1 MKKFQSYING
11 TWIDSSTGEIIV
23 VDNPATEEI
32 VGEVACA
39 SNEDVD
45 LAVEAAKKS
54 FLKRDLVDMHPM
66 ERSKLMR
73 TIAIE
78 LRNISKEAGKLLCY
92 ENGKLLSGAEYEFQD
107 AANYFDYYGG
117 LTDKLEGS
125 TIPVS
130 KGVVDYTILEPYG
143 VSAHIIP
150 WNYPISMIG
159 RSLACSIATGNSTVI
174 KTPELAPLAAAS
186 YLTRNQ
192 KRNTIKDWFVV
203 LVAILSS
210 SFLIFKQPDL
220 GTALIVL
227 ASGCIPVFLA
237 GFPLLILIILIM
249 VVIISSPF
257 LWASLTPYMQQ
268 RVITLFNPESDLL
281 GAGWNISQSKTAI
294 GSGGFWGKG
303 YLNGTQSQL
312 DFIPESHSDFIFSVI
327 GEEFGFLGIFF
338 LLMLYGI
345 ILYRV
350 FKIALNSSTEFSRLA
365 TTSIGFIFLIY
376 IWINVSM
383 TVGTLPVVG
392 VPLPLISQGG
402 TSILIH
408 LVAFG
413 FVLSMKRRQT
423 W

>member
-1 MKKFQSYING
+1 MSNKAPLDYQLNTSFGTRKFTLSKLLIDPILVFSLLTILIFGLFVLFSASGQTVVMVMKQSIYAAIG
-11 TWIDSSTGEIIV
+11 LFLMFFISRLDQSVYKSFFMHLFWFGLILLVWVLLFPAEGYKTDRWIDLGFISFQPS
-23 VDNPATEEI
+23 
-32 VGEVACA
+32 EVI
-39 SNEDVD
+39 
-45 LAVEAAKKS
+45 
-54 FLKRDLVDMHPM
+54 R
-66 ERSKLMR
+66 
-73 TIAIE
+73 
-78 LRNISKEAGKLLCY
+78 LL
-92 ENGKLLSGAEYEFQD
+92 L
-107 AANYFDYYGG
+107 
-117 LTDKLEGS
+117 
-125 TIPVS
+125 
-130 KGVVDYTILEPYG
+130 
-143 VSAHIIP
+143 
-150 WNYPISMIG
+150 
-159 RSLACSIATGNSTVI
+159 
-174 KTPELAPLAAAS
+174 PLAAAS

-192 KRNTIKDWFVV
+192 KRNTIKDWVVV

-327 GEEFGFLGIFF
+327 GEEFGFLGIFL

-365 TTSIGFIFLIY
+365 ATSIGFIFLIY
-376 IWINVSM
+376 IWINISM

>member
-1 MKKFQSYING
+1 MSSKAPLDYQLNTSFGRKKFTLSNLLIDPILVFSLLTILIFGLFVLFSASGQTTVMVMKQSIYIAIG
-11 TWIDSSTGEIIV
+11 LLLMFFISRLDQSV
-23 VDNPATEEI
+23 Y
-32 VGEVACA
+32 
-39 SNEDVD
+39 
-45 LAVEAAKKS
+45 KS
-54 FLKRDLVDMHPM
+54 FLMHLFWLGLILLIWVLLFPAEGYKTDRWIDLGF
-66 ERSKLMR
+66 
-73 TIAIE
+73 
-78 LRNISKEAGKLLCY
+78 ISFQPSEVIRLL
-92 ENGKLLSGAEYEFQD
+92 L
-107 AANYFDYYGG
+107 
-117 LTDKLEGS
+117 
-125 TIPVS
+125 
-130 KGVVDYTILEPYG
+130 
-143 VSAHIIP
+143 
-150 WNYPISMIG
+150 
-159 RSLACSIATGNSTVI
+159 
-174 KTPELAPLAAAS
+174 PLAAAS
-186 YLTRNQ
+186 YLTRNH

-227 ASGCIPVFLA
+227 ASGGIPVFLA
-237 GFPLLILIILIM
+237 GFPLLSLIILVM
-249 VVIISSPF
+249 VVIVSSPF

-294 GSGGFWGKG
+294 GSGGIWGKG

-327 GEEFGFLGIFF
+327 GEEFGFFGIF
-338 LLMLYGI
+338 LLLILYGI

-365 TTSIGFIFLIY
+365 ATSIGFIFLIY

-413 FVLSMKRRQT
+413 FVLSLKRRQT

>member
-1 MKKFQSYING
+1 MSNKAPLDYQLNTSFGTKTFTLSKLLIDPILVFSLLTILIFGLFVLFSASGQTVAMVMKQSIY
-11 TWIDSSTGEIIV
+11 
-23 VDNPATEEI
+23 
-32 VGEVACA
+32 VAIGLFLMFFI
-39 SNEDVD
+39 SRLDQSVY
-45 LAVEAAKKS
+45 KS
-54 FLKRDLVDMHPM
+54 FLMH
-66 ERSKLMR
+66 LFWLGL
-73 TIAIE
+73 I
-78 LRNISKEAGKLLCY
+78 
-92 ENGKLLSGAEYEFQD
+92 LLSWVLLFPAEGYKTDRWIDLGFISFQPS
-107 AANYFDYYGG
+107 
-117 LTDKLEGS
+117 E
-125 TIPVS
+125 
-130 KGVVDYTILEPYG
+130 
-143 VSAHIIP
+143 
-150 WNYPISMIG
+150 
-159 RSLACSIATGNSTVI
+159 VI
-174 KTPELAPLAAAS
+174 RLLLPLAAAS

-192 KRNTIKDWFVV
+192 KRNTIKDWVVV

-268 RVITLFNPESDLL
+268 RIITLFNPESDLL

-327 GEEFGFLGIFF
+327 GEEFGFLGIFL

-365 TTSIGFIFLIY
+365 ATSIGFIFLIY

>member
-1 MKKFQSYING
+1 MSNKAPLDYQLNTSFGTKKFTLSKLLIDPILVFSLLTILIFGLFVLFSASGQTVVMVMKQSIYVAIG
-11 TWIDSSTGEIIV
+11 LFLMFFISRLDQSVYKSFFMHLFWLGLILLVWVLLFPAEGYTTDRWIDLGFISFQPS
-23 VDNPATEEI
+23 
-32 VGEVACA
+32 EVI
-39 SNEDVD
+39 
-45 LAVEAAKKS
+45 
-54 FLKRDLVDMHPM
+54 R
-66 ERSKLMR
+66 
-73 TIAIE
+73 
-78 LRNISKEAGKLLCY
+78 LL
-92 ENGKLLSGAEYEFQD
+92 L
-107 AANYFDYYGG
+107 
-117 LTDKLEGS
+117 
-125 TIPVS
+125 
-130 KGVVDYTILEPYG
+130 
-143 VSAHIIP
+143 
-150 WNYPISMIG
+150 
-159 RSLACSIATGNSTVI
+159 
-174 KTPELAPLAAAS
+174 PLAAAS

-192 KRNTIKDWFVV
+192 KRNTIKDWVVV

-327 GEEFGFLGIFF
+327 GEEFGFLGIFL

-365 TTSIGFIFLIY
+365 ATSIGFIFLIY

>member
-1 MKKFQSYING
+1 MSNKAPLDYQLNTSFGTKKFTLSKLLIDPILVFSLLTILIFGLFVLFSASGQTTVMVIKQSIY
-11 TWIDSSTGEIIV
+11 
-23 VDNPATEEI
+23 
-32 VGEVACA
+32 VAIGLFLMFFI
-39 SNEDVD
+39 SRLDQSVY
-45 LAVEAAKKS
+45 KS
-54 FLKRDLVDMHPM
+54 FLMHLFWFGLILLIWVLLFPAEGYKTDRWIDLGF
-66 ERSKLMR
+66 
-73 TIAIE
+73 
-78 LRNISKEAGKLLCY
+78 ISFQPSEVIRLL
-92 ENGKLLSGAEYEFQD
+92 L
-107 AANYFDYYGG
+107 
-117 LTDKLEGS
+117 
-125 TIPVS
+125 
-130 KGVVDYTILEPYG
+130 
-143 VSAHIIP
+143 
-150 WNYPISMIG
+150 
-159 RSLACSIATGNSTVI
+159 
-174 KTPELAPLAAAS
+174 PLAAAS

-237 GFPLLILIILIM
+237 GFPLLILIILM
-249 VVIISSPF
+249 MAVIVSSPL

-268 RVITLFNPESDLL
+268 RVVTLFNPESDLL

-327 GEEFGFLGIFF
+327 GEEFGFLGILL

-365 TTSIGFIFLIY
+365 ATSIGFIFLIY
-376 IWINVSM
+376 LWINVSM

-408 LVAFG
+408 LVGFG

>member
-1 MKKFQSYING
+1 MSNKAPLDYQLNTSFGTRKFTLSKLLIDPILVFSLLTILIFGLFVLFSASGQTAVMVMKQSIYVAIG
-11 TWIDSSTGEIIV
+11 LILMFFISRLDQSVYKSFFMHLFWLGLILLVWVLLFPAEGYKTDRWIDLGFISFQPS
-23 VDNPATEEI
+23 
-32 VGEVACA
+32 EVI
-39 SNEDVD
+39 
-45 LAVEAAKKS
+45 
-54 FLKRDLVDMHPM
+54 R
-66 ERSKLMR
+66 
-73 TIAIE
+73 
-78 LRNISKEAGKLLCY
+78 LL
-92 ENGKLLSGAEYEFQD
+92 L
-107 AANYFDYYGG
+107 
-117 LTDKLEGS
+117 
-125 TIPVS
+125 
-130 KGVVDYTILEPYG
+130 
-143 VSAHIIP
+143 
-150 WNYPISMIG
+150 
-159 RSLACSIATGNSTVI
+159 
-174 KTPELAPLAAAS
+174 PLAAAS

-192 KRNTIKDWFVV
+192 KRNTIKDWVVV

-237 GFPLLILIILIM
+237 GFPLLSLIILIM

-327 GEEFGFLGIFF
+327 GEEFGFLGIFL

-365 TTSIGFIFLIY
+365 ATSIGFIFLIY

>member
-1 MKKFQSYING
+1 MSNKAPLDYQLNTSFGTRKFTSSKLLIDPILVFSLLTILIFGLFVLFSASGQTVVMVMKQSIYVAIG
-11 TWIDSSTGEIIV
+11 LFLMFFISRLDQSVYKSFFMHLFWFGLILLVWVLLFPAEGYKTDRWIDLGFISFQPS
-23 VDNPATEEI
+23 
-32 VGEVACA
+32 EVI
-39 SNEDVD
+39 
-45 LAVEAAKKS
+45 
-54 FLKRDLVDMHPM
+54 R
-66 ERSKLMR
+66 
-73 TIAIE
+73 
-78 LRNISKEAGKLLCY
+78 LL
-92 ENGKLLSGAEYEFQD
+92 L
-107 AANYFDYYGG
+107 
-117 LTDKLEGS
+117 
-125 TIPVS
+125 
-130 KGVVDYTILEPYG
+130 
-143 VSAHIIP
+143 
-150 WNYPISMIG
+150 
-159 RSLACSIATGNSTVI
+159 
-174 KTPELAPLAAAS
+174 PLAAAS

-192 KRNTIKDWFVV
+192 KRNTIKDWVVV

-327 GEEFGFLGIFF
+327 GEEFGFLGIFL

-365 TTSIGFIFLIY
+365 ATSIGFIFLIY

>member
-1 MKKFQSYING
+1 MSNKAPLDYQLNTSFGTKKFTLSKLLIDPILVFSLLTILIFGLFVLFSASGQTVVMVMKQSIY
-11 TWIDSSTGEIIV
+11 
-23 VDNPATEEI
+23 
-32 VGEVACA
+32 VAIGLFLMFFI
-39 SNEDVD
+39 SRLDQSVY
-45 LAVEAAKKS
+45 KS
-54 FLKRDLVDMHPM
+54 FLMH
-66 ERSKLMR
+66 LFWLGL
-73 TIAIE
+73 I
-78 LRNISKEAGKLLCY
+78 
-92 ENGKLLSGAEYEFQD
+92 LLSWVLLFPAEGYTTDRWIDLGFISFQPS
-107 AANYFDYYGG
+107 
-117 LTDKLEGS
+117 E
-125 TIPVS
+125 
-130 KGVVDYTILEPYG
+130 
-143 VSAHIIP
+143 
-150 WNYPISMIG
+150 
-159 RSLACSIATGNSTVI
+159 VI
-174 KTPELAPLAAAS
+174 RLLLPLAAAS

-192 KRNTIKDWFVV
+192 KRNTIKDWLVV

-268 RVITLFNPESDLL
+268 RIITLFNPESDLL

-327 GEEFGFLGIFF
+327 GEEFGFLGIFL

-365 TTSIGFIFLIY
+365 ATSIGFIFLIY

>member
-1 MKKFQSYING
+1 MSNKAPLDYQLNTSFGTRKFTLSKLLIDPILVFSLLTILIFGLFVLFSASGQTVVMVMKQSIYVAIG
-11 TWIDSSTGEIIV
+11 LFLMFFISRLDQSVYKSFFMHLVWLGLILLVWVLLFPAEGYKTDRWIDLGFISFQPS
-23 VDNPATEEI
+23 
-32 VGEVACA
+32 EVI
-39 SNEDVD
+39 
-45 LAVEAAKKS
+45 
-54 FLKRDLVDMHPM
+54 R
-66 ERSKLMR
+66 
-73 TIAIE
+73 
-78 LRNISKEAGKLLCY
+78 LL
-92 ENGKLLSGAEYEFQD
+92 L
-107 AANYFDYYGG
+107 
-117 LTDKLEGS
+117 
-125 TIPVS
+125 
-130 KGVVDYTILEPYG
+130 
-143 VSAHIIP
+143 
-150 WNYPISMIG
+150 
-159 RSLACSIATGNSTVI
+159 
-174 KTPELAPLAAAS
+174 PLAAAS

-192 KRNTIKDWFVV
+192 KRNTIKDWVVV

-237 GFPLLILIILIM
+237 GFPLLILVILIM

-327 GEEFGFLGIFF
+327 GEEFGFLGIFL

-365 TTSIGFIFLIY
+365 ATSIGFIFLIY

-408 LVAFG
+408 LVGFG

>member
-1 MKKFQSYING
+1 MSNKAPLDYQLNTSFGTRKFTLSKLLIDPILVFSLLTILIFGLFVLFSASGQTVVMVMKQSIYVAIG
-11 TWIDSSTGEIIV
+11 LFLMFFISRLDQSVYKSFFMHLFWFGLILLVWVLLFPAEGYKTDRWIDLGFISFQPS
-23 VDNPATEEI
+23 
-32 VGEVACA
+32 EVI
-39 SNEDVD
+39 
-45 LAVEAAKKS
+45 
-54 FLKRDLVDMHPM
+54 R
-66 ERSKLMR
+66 
-73 TIAIE
+73 
-78 LRNISKEAGKLLCY
+78 LL
-92 ENGKLLSGAEYEFQD
+92 L
-107 AANYFDYYGG
+107 
-117 LTDKLEGS
+117 
-125 TIPVS
+125 
-130 KGVVDYTILEPYG
+130 
-143 VSAHIIP
+143 
-150 WNYPISMIG
+150 
-159 RSLACSIATGNSTVI
+159 
-174 KTPELAPLAAAS
+174 PLAAAS

-192 KRNTIKDWFVV
+192 KRNTIKDWSIV

-327 GEEFGFLGIFF
+327 GEEFGFLGIFL

-365 TTSIGFIFLIY
+365 ATSIGFIFLIY

>member
-1 MKKFQSYING
+1 MSNKTPLDYQLNTSFGTKKFTLSKLLIDPILVFSLLTILIFGLFVLFSASGQTTVMVMKQSIY
-11 TWIDSSTGEIIV
+11 
-23 VDNPATEEI
+23 
-32 VGEVACA
+32 VAIGLFLMFFI
-39 SNEDVD
+39 SRLDQSVY
-45 LAVEAAKKS
+45 KS
-54 FLKRDLVDMHPM
+54 FLMHLFWFGLILLIWVLLFPAEGYKTDRWIDLGF
-66 ERSKLMR
+66 
-73 TIAIE
+73 
-78 LRNISKEAGKLLCY
+78 ISFQPSEVIRLL
-92 ENGKLLSGAEYEFQD
+92 L
-107 AANYFDYYGG
+107 
-117 LTDKLEGS
+117 
-125 TIPVS
+125 
-130 KGVVDYTILEPYG
+130 
-143 VSAHIIP
+143 
-150 WNYPISMIG
+150 
-159 RSLACSIATGNSTVI
+159 
-174 KTPELAPLAAAS
+174 PLAAAS

-237 GFPLLILIILIM
+237 GFPLLILIILMM
-249 VVIISSPF
+249 VVIVSSPF

-327 GEEFGFLGIFF
+327 GEEFGFFGIF
-338 LLMLYGI
+338 LLLILYGI

-365 TTSIGFIFLIY
+365 ATSIGFIFLIY

-413 FVLSMKRRQT
+413 FVLSLKRRQT

>member
-1 MKKFQSYING
+1 MSNKAPLDYQLNTSFGTKKFTLSKLLIDPILVFSLLTILIFGLFVLFSASGQTTVMVIKQSIY
-11 TWIDSSTGEIIV
+11 
-23 VDNPATEEI
+23 
-32 VGEVACA
+32 VAIGLFLMFFI
-39 SNEDVD
+39 SRLDQSVY
-45 LAVEAAKKS
+45 KS
-54 FLKRDLVDMHPM
+54 FLMHLFWFGLILLIWVLLFPAEGYKTDRWIDLGF
-66 ERSKLMR
+66 
-73 TIAIE
+73 
-78 LRNISKEAGKLLCY
+78 ISFQPSEVIRLL
-92 ENGKLLSGAEYEFQD
+92 L
-107 AANYFDYYGG
+107 
-117 LTDKLEGS
+117 
-125 TIPVS
+125 
-130 KGVVDYTILEPYG
+130 
-143 VSAHIIP
+143 
-150 WNYPISMIG
+150 
-159 RSLACSIATGNSTVI
+159 
-174 KTPELAPLAAAS
+174 PLAAAS

-237 GFPLLILIILIM
+237 GFPLLILIILMM
-249 VVIISSPF
+249 VVIVSSPL

-327 GEEFGFLGIFF
+327 GEEFGFFGIF
-338 LLMLYGI
+338 LLLILYGI

-365 TTSIGFIFLIY
+365 ATSIGLIFLIY

-413 FVLSMKRRQT
+413 FVLSVKRRQT

>member
-1 MKKFQSYING
+1 M
-11 TWIDSSTGEIIV
+11 
-23 VDNPATEEI
+23 
-32 VGEVACA
+32 
-39 SNEDVD
+39 
-45 LAVEAAKKS
+45 
-54 FLKRDLVDMHPM
+54 
-66 ERSKLMR
+66 
-73 TIAIE
+73 
-78 LRNISKEAGKLLCY
+78 
-92 ENGKLLSGAEYEFQD
+92 
-107 AANYFDYYGG
+107 
-117 LTDKLEGS
+117 
-125 TIPVS
+125 
-130 KGVVDYTILEPYG
+130 
-143 VSAHIIP
+143 
-150 WNYPISMIG
+150 
-159 RSLACSIATGNSTVI
+159 
-174 KTPELAPLAAAS
+174 PLAAAS

-192 KRNTIKDWFVV
+192 KRNTIKDWVVV

-294 GSGGFWGKG
+294 GSGGFWGKKG

-327 GEEFGFLGIFF
+327 GEEFGFLGIFL

-365 TTSIGFIFLIY
+365 ATSIGFIFLIY
-376 IWINVSM
+376 IWINY
-383 TVGTLPVVG
+383 
-392 VPLPLISQGG
+392 Q
-402 TSILIH
+402 
-408 LVAFG
+408 
-413 FVLSMKRRQT
+413 
-423 W
+423 

>member
-1 MKKFQSYING
+1 MSNKAPLDYQLNTSFGTKKFTLSKLLIDPILVFSLLTILIFGLFVLFSASGQTTVMVMKQSIY
-11 TWIDSSTGEIIV
+11 
-23 VDNPATEEI
+23 
-32 VGEVACA
+32 VAIGLFLMFFI
-39 SNEDVD
+39 SRLDQSVY
-45 LAVEAAKKS
+45 KS
-54 FLKRDLVDMHPM
+54 FLMHLFWFGLILLIWVLLFPAEGYKTDRWIDLGF
-66 ERSKLMR
+66 
-73 TIAIE
+73 
-78 LRNISKEAGKLLCY
+78 ISFQPSEVIRLL
-92 ENGKLLSGAEYEFQD
+92 L
-107 AANYFDYYGG
+107 
-117 LTDKLEGS
+117 
-125 TIPVS
+125 
-130 KGVVDYTILEPYG
+130 
-143 VSAHIIP
+143 
-150 WNYPISMIG
+150 
-159 RSLACSIATGNSTVI
+159 
-174 KTPELAPLAAAS
+174 PLAAAS

-237 GFPLLILIILIM
+237 GFPLLIVIIFIM

-268 RVITLFNPESDLL
+268 RVVTLFNPESDLL

-327 GEEFGFLGIFF
+327 GEEFGFLGIFL
-338 LLMLYGI
+338 LLMLYGV

-365 TTSIGFIFLIY
+365 ATSIGFIFLIY
-376 IWINVSM
+376 LWINVSM
-383 TVGTLPVVG
+383 TVGTLPIVG
-392 VPLPLISQGG
+392 VPLPLVSQGG

>member
-1 MKKFQSYING
+1 MVMKQSIYVAIG
-11 TWIDSSTGEIIV
+11 LFLMFFISRLDQSVYKSFFMHLFWFGLILLVWVLLFPAEGYKTDRWIDLGFISFQPS
-23 VDNPATEEI
+23 
-32 VGEVACA
+32 EVI
-39 SNEDVD
+39 
-45 LAVEAAKKS
+45 
-54 FLKRDLVDMHPM
+54 R
-66 ERSKLMR
+66 
-73 TIAIE
+73 
-78 LRNISKEAGKLLCY
+78 LL
-92 ENGKLLSGAEYEFQD
+92 L
-107 AANYFDYYGG
+107 
-117 LTDKLEGS
+117 
-125 TIPVS
+125 
-130 KGVVDYTILEPYG
+130 
-143 VSAHIIP
+143 
-150 WNYPISMIG
+150 
-159 RSLACSIATGNSTVI
+159 
-174 KTPELAPLAAAS
+174 PLAAAS

-192 KRNTIKDWFVV
+192 KRNTIKDWVVV

-327 GEEFGFLGIFF
+327 GEEFGFLGIFL

-365 TTSIGFIFLIY
+365 ATSIGFIFLIY

>member
-1 MKKFQSYING
+1 MSNKAPLDYQLNTSFGTKKFTLSKLLIDPILVFSLLTILIFGLFVLFSASGQTVVMVMKQSIY
-11 TWIDSSTGEIIV
+11 
-23 VDNPATEEI
+23 
-32 VGEVACA
+32 VAIGLFLMFFI
-39 SNEDVD
+39 SRLDQSVY
-45 LAVEAAKKS
+45 KS
-54 FLKRDLVDMHPM
+54 FLMHLFWLGLILLIWALLFPAEGYKTDRWIDLGF
-66 ERSKLMR
+66 
-73 TIAIE
+73 
-78 LRNISKEAGKLLCY
+78 ISFQPSEVIRLL
-92 ENGKLLSGAEYEFQD
+92 L
-107 AANYFDYYGG
+107 
-117 LTDKLEGS
+117 
-125 TIPVS
+125 
-130 KGVVDYTILEPYG
+130 
-143 VSAHIIP
+143 
-150 WNYPISMIG
+150 
-159 RSLACSIATGNSTVI
+159 
-174 KTPELAPLAAAS
+174 PLAAAS

-192 KRNTIKDWFVV
+192 KRNTIKDWVVV

-327 GEEFGFLGIFF
+327 GEEFGFLGIFL

-365 TTSIGFIFLIY
+365 ATSIGFIFLIY

>member
-1 MKKFQSYING
+1 MSNKAPLDYQLNNSFEIKKFTLSKLLIDPILVFSLLTILIFGLFLLFSASGQSAVMVVKQSIYVAIGLFLMFFISRLDQSVYKSFFMHLFWLGLILLIWVLLFPAEGYKTNR
-11 TWIDSSTGEIIV
+11 WIDLGFISFQPS
-23 VDNPATEEI
+23 
-32 VGEVACA
+32 EVI
-39 SNEDVD
+39 
-45 LAVEAAKKS
+45 
-54 FLKRDLVDMHPM
+54 R
-66 ERSKLMR
+66 
-73 TIAIE
+73 
-78 LRNISKEAGKLLCY
+78 LL
-92 ENGKLLSGAEYEFQD
+92 L
-107 AANYFDYYGG
+107 
-117 LTDKLEGS
+117 
-125 TIPVS
+125 
-130 KGVVDYTILEPYG
+130 
-143 VSAHIIP
+143 
-150 WNYPISMIG
+150 
-159 RSLACSIATGNSTVI
+159 
-174 KTPELAPLAAAS
+174 PLAAAS

-203 LVAILSS
+203 LVAILIS

-227 ASGCIPVFLA
+227 ASGFIPVFLA
-237 GFPLLILIILIM
+237 GFPLLILSILIIL
-249 VVIISSPF
+249 VVVSSPF

-281 GAGWNISQSKTAI
+281 GSGWNISQSKTAI
-294 GSGGFWGKG
+294 GSGGLWGKG

-327 GEEFGFLGIFF
+327 GEEFGFLGIFL

-365 TTSIGFIFLIY
+365 ATSIGFIFLIY

-408 LVAFG
+408 LAAFG

>member
-1 MKKFQSYING
+1 MSNKAPLDYQLNTSFGTRKFTLSKLLIDPILVFSLLTILIFGLFVLFSASGQAVVMVTKQSIYVAIG
-11 TWIDSSTGEIIV
+11 LFLMFFISRLDQSVYKSFFMHLFWLGLILLVWVLLFPAEGYKTDRWIDLGFISFQPS
-23 VDNPATEEI
+23 
-32 VGEVACA
+32 EVI
-39 SNEDVD
+39 
-45 LAVEAAKKS
+45 
-54 FLKRDLVDMHPM
+54 R
-66 ERSKLMR
+66 
-73 TIAIE
+73 
-78 LRNISKEAGKLLCY
+78 LL
-92 ENGKLLSGAEYEFQD
+92 L
-107 AANYFDYYGG
+107 
-117 LTDKLEGS
+117 
-125 TIPVS
+125 
-130 KGVVDYTILEPYG
+130 
-143 VSAHIIP
+143 
-150 WNYPISMIG
+150 
-159 RSLACSIATGNSTVI
+159 
-174 KTPELAPLAAAS
+174 PLAAAS

-192 KRNTIKDWFVV
+192 KRNTIKDWVVV

-327 GEEFGFLGIFF
+327 GEEFGFLGIFL

-365 TTSIGFIFLIY
+365 ATSIGFIFLIY

>member
-1 MKKFQSYING
+1 MSNKAPLDYQLNTSFGTKKFTLSKLLIDPILVFSLLTILIFGLFVLFSASGQTTVMVIKQSIY
-11 TWIDSSTGEIIV
+11 
-23 VDNPATEEI
+23 
-32 VGEVACA
+32 VAIGLFLMFFI
-39 SNEDVD
+39 SRLDQSVY
-45 LAVEAAKKS
+45 KS
-54 FLKRDLVDMHPM
+54 FLMHLFWFGLILLIWVLLFPAEGYKTDRWIDLGF
-66 ERSKLMR
+66 
-73 TIAIE
+73 
-78 LRNISKEAGKLLCY
+78 ISFQPSEVIRLL
-92 ENGKLLSGAEYEFQD
+92 L
-107 AANYFDYYGG
+107 
-117 LTDKLEGS
+117 
-125 TIPVS
+125 
-130 KGVVDYTILEPYG
+130 
-143 VSAHIIP
+143 
-150 WNYPISMIG
+150 
-159 RSLACSIATGNSTVI
+159 
-174 KTPELAPLAAAS
+174 PLAAAS

-237 GFPLLILIILIM
+237 GFPLLILIILMM
-249 VVIISSPF
+249 VVIVSSPL

-327 GEEFGFLGIFF
+327 GEEFGFFGIF
-338 LLMLYGI
+338 LLLILYGI

-365 TTSIGFIFLIY
+365 ATSIGLIFLIY

-413 FVLSMKRRQT
+413 FVLSLKRRQT

>member
-1 MKKFQSYING
+1 MSNKAPLDYQLNTSFGTKKFTLSKLLIDPILVFSLLTILIFGLFVLFSASGQTVVMVMKQSIY
-11 TWIDSSTGEIIV
+11 
-23 VDNPATEEI
+23 
-32 VGEVACA
+32 VAIGLFLMFFI
-39 SNEDVD
+39 SRLDQSVY
-45 LAVEAAKKS
+45 KS
-54 FLKRDLVDMHPM
+54 FLMH
-66 ERSKLMR
+66 LFWLGL
-73 TIAIE
+73 I
-78 LRNISKEAGKLLCY
+78 
-92 ENGKLLSGAEYEFQD
+92 LLSWVLLFPAEGYKTDRWIDLGFISFQPS
-107 AANYFDYYGG
+107 
-117 LTDKLEGS
+117 E
-125 TIPVS
+125 
-130 KGVVDYTILEPYG
+130 
-143 VSAHIIP
+143 
-150 WNYPISMIG
+150 
-159 RSLACSIATGNSTVI
+159 VI
-174 KTPELAPLAAAS
+174 RLLLPLAAAS

-192 KRNTIKDWFVV
+192 KRHTIKDWLVV

-268 RVITLFNPESDLL
+268 RIITLFNPESDLL

-327 GEEFGFLGIFF
+327 GEEFGFLGIFL

-365 TTSIGFIFLIY
+365 ATSIGFIFLIY

-383 TVGTLPVVG
+383 TVCTLPVVG

>member
-1 MKKFQSYING
+1 MSNKAPLDYQLNTSFGTKKFTLSKLLIDPILVFSLLTILIFGLFVLFSASGQTVVMVMKQSIYVAIG
-11 TWIDSSTGEIIV
+11 LFLMFFISRLDQSVYKSFFMHLFWLGLILLVWVLLFPAEGYKTDRWIDLGFISFQPS
-23 VDNPATEEI
+23 
-32 VGEVACA
+32 EVI
-39 SNEDVD
+39 
-45 LAVEAAKKS
+45 
-54 FLKRDLVDMHPM
+54 R
-66 ERSKLMR
+66 
-73 TIAIE
+73 
-78 LRNISKEAGKLLCY
+78 LL
-92 ENGKLLSGAEYEFQD
+92 L
-107 AANYFDYYGG
+107 
-117 LTDKLEGS
+117 
-125 TIPVS
+125 
-130 KGVVDYTILEPYG
+130 
-143 VSAHIIP
+143 
-150 WNYPISMIG
+150 
-159 RSLACSIATGNSTVI
+159 
-174 KTPELAPLAAAS
+174 PLAAAS

-327 GEEFGFLGIFF
+327 GEEFGFLGIFL

-365 TTSIGFIFLIY
+365 ATSIGFIFLIY

>member
-1 MKKFQSYING
+1 MSNKAPLDYQLNTSFGTKKFTLSKLLIDPILVFSLLTILIFGLFVLFSASGQTTVMVMKQSIY
-11 TWIDSSTGEIIV
+11 
-23 VDNPATEEI
+23 
-32 VGEVACA
+32 VAIGLFLMFFI
-39 SNEDVD
+39 SRLDQSVY
-45 LAVEAAKKS
+45 KS
-54 FLKRDLVDMHPM
+54 FLMHLFWFGLILLIWVLLFPAEGYKTDRWIDLGF
-66 ERSKLMR
+66 
-73 TIAIE
+73 
-78 LRNISKEAGKLLCY
+78 ISFQPSEVIRLL
-92 ENGKLLSGAEYEFQD
+92 L
-107 AANYFDYYGG
+107 
-117 LTDKLEGS
+117 
-125 TIPVS
+125 
-130 KGVVDYTILEPYG
+130 
-143 VSAHIIP
+143 
-150 WNYPISMIG
+150 
-159 RSLACSIATGNSTVI
+159 
-174 KTPELAPLAAAS
+174 PLAAAS

-237 GFPLLILIILIM
+237 GFPLLILIILMM
-249 VVIISSPF
+249 VVIVSSPL

-327 GEEFGFLGIFF
+327 GEEFGFFGVF
-338 LLMLYGI
+338 LLLILYGI

-365 TTSIGFIFLIY
+365 ATSIGLIFLIY

-413 FVLSMKRRQT
+413 FVLSLKRRQT

>member
-1 MKKFQSYING
+1 MSNKAPLDYQLNTSFGTRKFTLSKLLIDPILVFSLLTILIFGLFVLFSASGQTAVMVMKQSIYVAIG
-11 TWIDSSTGEIIV
+11 LFLMFFISRLDQSVYKSFFMHLFWLGLILLVWVLLFPAEGYKTDRWIDLGFISFQPS
-23 VDNPATEEI
+23 
-32 VGEVACA
+32 EVI
-39 SNEDVD
+39 
-45 LAVEAAKKS
+45 
-54 FLKRDLVDMHPM
+54 R
-66 ERSKLMR
+66 
-73 TIAIE
+73 
-78 LRNISKEAGKLLCY
+78 LL
-92 ENGKLLSGAEYEFQD
+92 L
-107 AANYFDYYGG
+107 
-117 LTDKLEGS
+117 
-125 TIPVS
+125 
-130 KGVVDYTILEPYG
+130 
-143 VSAHIIP
+143 
-150 WNYPISMIG
+150 
-159 RSLACSIATGNSTVI
+159 
-174 KTPELAPLAAAS
+174 PLAAAS

-192 KRNTIKDWFVV
+192 KRNTIKDWVVV

-257 LWASLTPYMQQ
+257 LWSSLTPYMQQ

-327 GEEFGFLGIFF
+327 GEEFGFLGILL

-365 TTSIGFIFLIY
+365 ATSIGFIFLIY
-376 IWINVSM
+376 IWINASM

>member
-1 MKKFQSYING
+1 MSNKAPLDYQLNTSFGTRKFTLSKLLIDPILVFSLLTILIFGLFVLFSASGQTAVMVMKQSIYVVIG
-11 TWIDSSTGEIIV
+11 LFLMFFISRLDQSVYKSFFMHLFWLGLILLVWVLLFPAEGYKTDRWIDLGFISFQPS
-23 VDNPATEEI
+23 
-32 VGEVACA
+32 EVI
-39 SNEDVD
+39 
-45 LAVEAAKKS
+45 
-54 FLKRDLVDMHPM
+54 R
-66 ERSKLMR
+66 
-73 TIAIE
+73 
-78 LRNISKEAGKLLCY
+78 LL
-92 ENGKLLSGAEYEFQD
+92 L
-107 AANYFDYYGG
+107 
-117 LTDKLEGS
+117 
-125 TIPVS
+125 
-130 KGVVDYTILEPYG
+130 
-143 VSAHIIP
+143 
-150 WNYPISMIG
+150 
-159 RSLACSIATGNSTVI
+159 
-174 KTPELAPLAAAS
+174 PLAAAS

-192 KRNTIKDWFVV
+192 KRNTIKDWVVV

-327 GEEFGFLGIFF
+327 GEEFGFLGIFL

-365 TTSIGFIFLIY
+365 ATSIGFIFLIY

>member
-1 MKKFQSYING
+1 MSNKAPLDYQLNTSFGTRKFTLSKLLIDPILVFSLLTILIFGLFVLFSASGQTAVMVIKQSIY
-11 TWIDSSTGEIIV
+11 
-23 VDNPATEEI
+23 
-32 VGEVACA
+32 VAIGLFLMFFI
-39 SNEDVD
+39 SRLDQSVY
-45 LAVEAAKKS
+45 KS
-54 FLKRDLVDMHPM
+54 FLMHLFWFGLILLIWVLLFPAEGYKTDRWIDLGF
-66 ERSKLMR
+66 
-73 TIAIE
+73 
-78 LRNISKEAGKLLCY
+78 ISFQPSEVIRLL
-92 ENGKLLSGAEYEFQD
+92 L
-107 AANYFDYYGG
+107 
-117 LTDKLEGS
+117 
-125 TIPVS
+125 
-130 KGVVDYTILEPYG
+130 
-143 VSAHIIP
+143 
-150 WNYPISMIG
+150 
-159 RSLACSIATGNSTVI
+159 
-174 KTPELAPLAAAS
+174 PLAAAS

-192 KRNTIKDWFVV
+192 KRNTIKDWVVV

-327 GEEFGFLGIFF
+327 GEEFGFLGIFL

-365 TTSIGFIFLIY
+365 ATSIGFIFLIY

>member
-1 MKKFQSYING
+1 MILLIWVLLFPAEGYK
-11 TWIDSSTGEIIV
+11 TDRWIDLGFISFQPS
-23 VDNPATEEI
+23 
-32 VGEVACA
+32 EVI
-39 SNEDVD
+39 
-45 LAVEAAKKS
+45 
-54 FLKRDLVDMHPM
+54 R
-66 ERSKLMR
+66 
-73 TIAIE
+73 
-78 LRNISKEAGKLLCY
+78 LL
-92 ENGKLLSGAEYEFQD
+92 L
-107 AANYFDYYGG
+107 
-117 LTDKLEGS
+117 
-125 TIPVS
+125 
-130 KGVVDYTILEPYG
+130 
-143 VSAHIIP
+143 
-150 WNYPISMIG
+150 
-159 RSLACSIATGNSTVI
+159 
-174 KTPELAPLAAAS
+174 PLAAAS

-192 KRNTIKDWFVV
+192 KRNTIKDWLVV
-203 LVAILSS
+203 IVAILSS

-227 ASGCIPVFLA
+227 ASGGIPVFLA
-237 GFPLLILIILIM
+237 GFPLLSLIILVM
-249 VVIISSPF
+249 VVIVSSPF

-294 GSGGFWGKG
+294 GSGGFWGKR

-327 GEEFGFLGIFF
+327 GEEFGFLGIF
-338 LLMLYGI
+338 LLLILYGI

-365 TTSIGFIFLIY
+365 ATSIGFIFLIY

-413 FVLSMKRRQT
+413 FVLSLKRRQT

>member
-1 MKKFQSYING
+1 MSNKAPLDYQLNTSFGTRKFTLSKLLIDPILVFSLLTILIFGLFVLFSASGQTVVMVMKQSIYVAIG
-11 TWIDSSTGEIIV
+11 LFLMFFISRLDQSVYKSFFMHLFWLGLILLVWVLLFPAEGYKTDRWIDLGFISFQPS
-23 VDNPATEEI
+23 
-32 VGEVACA
+32 EVI
-39 SNEDVD
+39 
-45 LAVEAAKKS
+45 
-54 FLKRDLVDMHPM
+54 R
-66 ERSKLMR
+66 
-73 TIAIE
+73 
-78 LRNISKEAGKLLCY
+78 LL
-92 ENGKLLSGAEYEFQD
+92 L
-107 AANYFDYYGG
+107 
-117 LTDKLEGS
+117 
-125 TIPVS
+125 
-130 KGVVDYTILEPYG
+130 
-143 VSAHIIP
+143 
-150 WNYPISMIG
+150 
-159 RSLACSIATGNSTVI
+159 
-174 KTPELAPLAAAS
+174 PLAAAS

-192 KRNTIKDWFVV
+192 KRNTIKDWVVV

-227 ASGCIPVFLA
+227 ASGCIPIFLA

-327 GEEFGFLGIFF
+327 GEEFGFLGIFL

-365 TTSIGFIFLIY
+365 ATSIGFIFLIY

>member
-1 MKKFQSYING
+1 MSNKAPLDYQLNTSFGTRKFTLSKLLIDPILVFSLLTILIFGLFVLFSASGQTVVMVMKQSIYVAIG
-11 TWIDSSTGEIIV
+11 LFLMFFISRLDQSVYKSFFMHLFWLGLILLVWVLLFPAEGYKTDRWIDLGFISFQPS
-23 VDNPATEEI
+23 
-32 VGEVACA
+32 EVI
-39 SNEDVD
+39 
-45 LAVEAAKKS
+45 
-54 FLKRDLVDMHPM
+54 R
-66 ERSKLMR
+66 
-73 TIAIE
+73 
-78 LRNISKEAGKLLCY
+78 LL
-92 ENGKLLSGAEYEFQD
+92 L
-107 AANYFDYYGG
+107 
-117 LTDKLEGS
+117 
-125 TIPVS
+125 
-130 KGVVDYTILEPYG
+130 
-143 VSAHIIP
+143 
-150 WNYPISMIG
+150 
-159 RSLACSIATGNSTVI
+159 
-174 KTPELAPLAAAS
+174 PLAAAS

-192 KRNTIKDWFVV
+192 KRNTIKDWVVV

-327 GEEFGFLGIFF
+327 GEEFGFLGIFL

-365 TTSIGFIFLIY
+365 ATSIGFIFLIY
-376 IWINVSM
+376 IWINISM